1 MTCKALLFTGALTL
15 AAAAEGGQDA
25 ARAAQDKAL
34 AAPAPAVAQACG
46 VPVAVRIDWATFQC
60 AATAVVAGAGK
71 SCSEG
76 LRGLVQGCTADAG
89 DRAAFQRL
97 YKSFVCTYGGAGKRK
112 ITTGQGVITYAFD
125 PAKGGADSVEGYVF
139 GLIKD

>member
-1 MTCKALLFTGALTL
+1 MTCRALMMTGALTL
-15 AAAAEGGQDA
+15 ATAAEGGQDA
-25 ARAAQDKAL
+25 ARVAQDRAL
-34 AAPAPAVAQACG
+34 AAQAPAVAQACG
-46 VPVAVRIDWATFQC
+46 VPVAVSIDWATFQG
-60 AATAVVAGAGK
+60 AAPAVSEGAAK
-71 SCSEG
+71 SCGDG

-97 YKSFVCTYGGAGKRK
+97 YKSFVCTYGGPGKRK
-112 ITTGQGVITYAFD
+112 ITTGNGVITYAFD